1 MGKKIKF
8 VILDWAGT
16 TVDFGSMAPVAAFRA
31 AFGSVGLAP
40 TDAQIRKYMGLP
52 KMDHVRRILFD
63 EMMADEFRRAHGRAP
78 SEGDVKGIYARFEP
92 ALFDV
97 LKDCAEPLPGVV
109 GTAARLRDA
118 GVKIGSTTGY
128 TRAMMEVL
136 LPAARANGYE
146 PDCLVCPDDVGGVGR
161 PYPYMVWENHRE
173 LGADAIGSVVKIGDT
188 AADIAEGK
196 NAGCISVGVVYGS
209 NMMGVAGAE
218 YEAAG
223 AGERR
228 RLEESARAAYRDAGA
243 DEIIERFSDIPALI
257 ESL

>member
-1 MGKKIKF
+1 MSKKIRF

-16 TVDFGSMAPVAAFRA
+16 AVDFGSMAPVAAFRA

-40 TDAQIRKYMGLP
+40 TNGQIRRHMGLP
-52 KMDHVRRILFD
+52 KMDHVRRILLD
-63 EMMADEFRRAHGRAP
+63 EMMADEFRRVHGSAP
-78 SEGDVKGIYARFEP
+78 SEGDVENIYARFEP

-97 LKDCAEPLPGVV
+97 LKGYAEPLPGVV
-109 GTAARLRDA
+109 STMARLHNM

-136 LPAARANGYE
+136 LPAAKANGYE
-146 PDCLVCPDDVGGVGR
+146 PDCLVCPDDVGGAGR
-161 PYPYMVWENHRE
+161 PYPYMLWENLRR
-173 LGADAIGSVVKIGDT
+173 LGADAIGSAVKIGDT

-196 NAGCISVGVVYGS
+196 NAGCVSVGVVYGS
-209 NMMGVAGAE
+209 NMMGVTSAE

-223 AGERR
+223 AGERG
-228 RLEESARAAYRDAGA
+228 RLEDAARAAYREAGA
-243 DEIIERFSDIPALI
+243 DEIIGNFSDIPALI